1 MHEIVLPALVII
13 SLLLIA
19 SAINNNAIFGI
30 KQQATAQIF
39 STTNATPYQN
49 IVITNNN
56 SLTKKVTHNTDFL
69 EYKNPI
75 YGIEIQY
82 PSKWEKIDF
91 AQSINGNNNNNNNNN
106 NNDAALIA
114 GFLSTSKNDTGILEN
129 LMIRE
134 VRLASPDITTREFSN
149 ALLSSYKQQFKNFQL
164 IGSNASMTLSGKP
177 AYEVVYTYGVQPN
190 IFKTMEVWVVNGDR
204 AYMILYN
211 ADPSDY
217 SHYLPI
223 IHRMVSSFELL
234 YRYDLPNVI

>member
-19 SAINNNAIFGI
+19 STINNNAIFGI

-39 STTNATPYQN
+39 STTNATHYQN
-49 IVITNNN
+49 IFITNNN

-106 NNDAALIA
+106 NNAALIA
-114 GFLSTSKNDTGILEN
+114 GFLSTTKNDTGILE
-129 LMIRE
+129 
-134 VRLASPDITTREFSN
+134 
-149 ALLSSYKQQFKNFQL
+149 
-164 IGSNASMTLSGKP
+164 
-177 AYEVVYTYGVQPN
+177 
-190 IFKTMEVWVVNGDR
+190 
-204 AYMILYN
+204 
-211 ADPSDY
+211 
-217 SHYLPI
+217 
-223 IHRMVSSFELL
+223 
-234 YRYDLPNVI
+234 